1 MQEDQ
6 LGHVSIV
13 LRNAKLSEL
22 LCAAFP
28 GSVRVMA
35 SSVTSTPE
43 DFSMKVSGCT
53 TLFKFLVFLTQ
64 GSSSSSSFS
73 SSSSSSISLSAT
85 TQLEQK
91 SLEKMF
97 LTRVSSI
104 PTTTTTP
111 DEEQN
116 TLYYVLVV
124 SSPASASGD
133 LFVKAQCACF
143 DRPNCI
149 FSPIESIPVFLKS
162 VITEQKR
169 KHSSSLLPPPSPPAT
184 TTPVIDKEKAFS
196 MCVSA
201 LMGLEDAQLEQDE
214 VERMLLDYGS
224 LTDLANA
231 GYVSYLREGLS
242 ATKAK
247 YLNDF
252 FKK

>member
-73 SSSSSSISLSAT
+73 STSSSSISLSAS
-85 TQLEQK
+85 TQMEQK

-169 KHSSSLLPPPSPPAT
+169 KHSSSLLPPPSPP
-184 TTPVIDKEKAFS
+184 VIDKEKAFS
-196 MCVSA
+196 MCVNA